1 MGADTVISRSRN
13 VNERG
18 DIMARMRKIKDPDQQ
33 PATKADI
40 RALADRIGSSDTKVD
55 SLGTRVG
62 NLETKVDSLGDA
74 VKNQA
79 LMLLEQKNEIAEVK
93 TMIKSSESRIIT
105 TIDTFMKEF
114 IETSRLQ
121 LMQGQHLADHDG
133 DIKDLKIRVK
143 RLETATTR

>member
-1 MGADTVISRSRN
+1 
-13 VNERG
+13 
-18 DIMARMRKIKDPDQQ
+18 MRKIKDPDQQ

-40 RALADRIGSSDTKVD
+40 RALADRIGSSDTKVDSLGTRVGNLETKVD